1 MFAGRINR
9 SVFSLRFCGP
19 PCKYEAELFRSGGS
33 HDVWI
38 LTLLC
43 SVPPPHRACLLMEQG
58 GSAEGGPESPQPQDG
73 AGPQDREDS
82 PASGG
87 PPESKTSHAEVNG
100 SPANAPRR
108 LNGSP
113 LRPLG
118 GVNK

>member
-1 MFAGRINR
+1 
-9 SVFSLRFCGP
+9 
-19 PCKYEAELFRSGGS
+19 
-33 HDVWI
+33 
-38 LTLLC
+38 
-43 SVPPPHRACLLMEQG
+43 MEQG